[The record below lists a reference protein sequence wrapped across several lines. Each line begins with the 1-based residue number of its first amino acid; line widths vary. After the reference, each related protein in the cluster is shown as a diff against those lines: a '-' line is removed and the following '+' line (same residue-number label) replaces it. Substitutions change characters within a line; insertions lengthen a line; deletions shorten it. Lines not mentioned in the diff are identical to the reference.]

1 MLAGPMVLVVAV
13 VVVTTSPSK
22 ANKEGQ
28 LSDDDGGS
36 SGYKNSS
43 GYKLQ
48 LQVLRTGIFANR
60 RLGCNTDNYCA
71 CPLAFR
77 QQACSQKTGLP
88 PAGHGFATSYRR

>member
-1 MLAGPMVLVVAV
+1 MMRAGPMVLVVAV
-13 VVVTTSPSK
+13 VVVTTSPK
-22 ANKEGQ
+22 KKNKEGQ

-60 RLGCNTDNYCA
+60 RLGCNTQPRPA
-71 CPLAFR
+71 
-77 QQACSQKTGLP
+77 LP
-88 PAGHGFATSYRR
+88 A